1 MSSLDEV
8 GRLLR
13 LSEHRQQQCEQ
24 TLHRTLTRLR
34 PVTSELSGITRQQE
48 SLQQLMA
55 SQRVGGCTLNHSEL
69 MASLRHQANLRRQL
83 QNLGL
88 EHARLEDQRAQ
99 IEGEVHRHQQEQ
111 QILQRRHMKFSE
123 LKQRLLKQKMQ
134 TSVRREEA
142 EIEELTRPSR

>member
-13 LSEHRQQQCEQ
+13 LSEHRQHQCEQ
-24 TLHRTLTRLR
+24 TLQQTLTRLR
-34 PVTSELSGITRQQE
+34 PVTSELSGITRQQD
-48 SLQQLMA
+48 SLRLLMA

-88 EHARLEDQRAQ
+88 EHTRLEEQRAQ
-99 IEGEVHRHQQEQ
+99 IEGDVHRHQHEQ
-111 QILQRRHMKFSE
+111 QSLQRRHMKFCE
-123 LKQRLLKQKMQ
+123 LKQRLLKQKML
-134 TSVRREEA
+134 TSLRREET

>member
-13 LSEHRQQQCEQ
+13 LSEHRQHQCEQ
-24 TLHRTLTRLR
+24 TLQQTLTRLR
-34 PVTSELSGITRQQE
+34 PVASELSGITRQQD
-48 SLQQLMA
+48 SLQLLMA

-88 EHARLEDQRAQ
+88 EHTRLEEQRAQ
-99 IEGEVHRHQQEQ
+99 IEGDVHRHQHEQ
-111 QILQRRHMKFSE
+111 QSLQRRHMKFCE
-123 LKQRLLKQKMQ
+123 LKQRLLKQKML
-134 TSVRREEA
+134 TSLRREET

>member
-8 GRLLR
+8 GRLLC
-13 LSEHRQQQCEQ
+13 LSEHRQHQCEQ
-24 TLHRTLTRLR
+24 TLQQTLTRLR
-34 PVTSELSGITRQQE
+34 PVTSELSGITRQQD
-48 SLQQLMA
+48 SLRLLMA

-111 QILQRRHMKFSE
+111 QILQRRHMKFGE

-134 TSVRREEA
+134 TSLRREEA

>member
-24 TLHRTLTRLR
+24 TLQQTLTRLR

-83 QNLGL
+83 QKLGL
-88 EHARLEDQRAQ
+88 EHTRLEDQRAQ

-111 QILQRRHMKFSE
+111 QILQRRHMKFGE

-134 TSVRREEA
+134 TSLRREEA

>member
-13 LSEHRQQQCEQ
+13 LSEHRQHQCEQ

-88 EHARLEDQRAQ
+88 EHTRLEEQRAQ
-99 IEGEVHRHQQEQ
+99 IEGDVHRHQHEQ
-111 QILQRRHMKFSE
+111 QSLQRRHMKFCE
-123 LKQRLLKQKMQ
+123 LKQRLLKQKML
-134 TSVRREEA
+134 TSLRREET